1 MYKDK
6 IITHVLSSIHKENA
20 KSIVVFNIGN

>member
-6 IITHVLSSIHKENA
+6 IITHVLSSIQKENA
-20 KSIVVFNIGN
+20 QSIVVFNIGN

>member
-6 IITHVLSSIHKENA
+6 IITHVLSSIQKENA
-20 KSIVVFNIGN
+20 QSIIVFNIGN